1 MKKYFKYLVFLLVIG
16 VLISYG
22 LNTKKV
28 NVRKK
33 YIMMLQV
40 LQNILIGV
48 VRLKEIVNI
57 HTQTYFIQK
66 IQLLKY

>member
-1 MKKYFKYLVFLLVIG
+1 MKKYVKYLVFLLVVG

-28 NVRKK
+28 NIRKK